1 MNILGFLKRIKAPSF
16 EEEFIQ
22 EPAERLIEEGKA
34 GKPVRLPV
42 KFDEIEDRKRLQ
54 TGMDD
59 FNEDVFNP
67 SSEASPLWN
76 DPWDR

>member
-1 MNILGFLKRIKAPSF
+1 MSILGFLKRIKAPSF
-16 EEEFIQ
+16 QDEFIQ
-22 EPAERLIEEGKA
+22 DPAERLIEEGKA
-34 GKPVRLPV
+34 GKTGRMPV
-42 KFDEIEDRKRLQ
+42 KFDTEEDRKRLQ
-54 TGMDD
+54 KGMDE